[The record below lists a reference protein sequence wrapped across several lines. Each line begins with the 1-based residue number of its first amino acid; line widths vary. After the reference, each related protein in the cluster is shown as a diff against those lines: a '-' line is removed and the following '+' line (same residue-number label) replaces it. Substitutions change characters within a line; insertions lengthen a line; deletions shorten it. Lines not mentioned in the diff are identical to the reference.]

1 MGCTASSTNNT
12 DSQQPVAV
20 PSSKKDYLLKIDVSP
35 NGANSSSLAL
45 GNHFVKTFSA
55 ANPKVL
61 VRVKDLSANPVPHLD
76 GEAISAGYVP
86 VENRTDGQRKKHQY
100 RLDLIDEIA
109 EAKEIVVTLPMWNWG
124 IPSVLKAYIDQIL
137 LIGSLDPYTNRKLA
151 GKKVTVLL
159 ATGGNY
165 GPDSHHPE
173 WDFVSSYVK
182 HIFVSLGSEDVA
194 VIRAEYTLAGVAP
207 GMEALIPKKNQ
218 SMADGK
224 VAVEIRANKAL

>member
-1 MGCTASSTNNT
+1 MGCTTSTPNTAS
-12 DSQQPVAV
+12 QKPVTV
-20 PSSKKDYLLKIDVSP
+20 PSAKKDYLLKIDVSP

-45 GNHFVKTFSA
+45 GTHFVKTFSA
-55 ANPKVL
+55 ANPKVV
-61 VRVKDLSANPVPHLD
+61 VRVKDLSVNPVPHLD

-86 VENRTDGQRKKHQY
+86 EEGRTDGQRKKHQY

-109 EAKEIVVTLPMWNWG
+109 EAKAIVVTLPMWNWS
-124 IPSVLKAYIDQIL
+124 IPSVLKAYIDQIVMP
-137 LIGSLDPYTNRKLA
+137 GSLDPYGNRKLA

-159 ATGGNY
+159 AAGGSY

-182 HIFVSLGSEDVA
+182 HIFVSLGSEDVV

-218 SMADGK
+218 SMAESK
-224 VAVEIRANKAL
+224 AAVEVRASKAL